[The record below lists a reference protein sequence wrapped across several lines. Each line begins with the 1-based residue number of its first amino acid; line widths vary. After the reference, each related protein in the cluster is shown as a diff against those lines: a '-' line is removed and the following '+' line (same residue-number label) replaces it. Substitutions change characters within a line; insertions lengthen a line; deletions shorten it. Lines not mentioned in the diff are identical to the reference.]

1 MAADKETIIGVE
13 TRISGEIRGEEDLVI
28 RGRVD
33 GKIQLSQT
41 LTVEKGAIVEADVD
55 VRTLVVS
62 GTLVGNIV
70 ASEVVRLLAGARV
83 VGDLAS
89 PRVVMESGAAYRG
102 RVDMGDIEAARAAVA
117 THATV
122 ARPAAAP
129 ADAARARPAPPRMAA
144 PPRTVSTTGA
154 TSATT
159 SATTGATARATVAPV
174 VAPPRAA
181 PKPAERPALAE
192 AAHAAPPAFPR
203 VAGVVGGSA
212 PAWAKKKIRRR

>member
-1 MAADKETIIGVE
+1 MADKETIIGSE

-41 LTVEKGAIVEADVD
+41 LTVDKGGIVQADVD
-55 VRTLVVS
+55 VKTLVVA

-70 ASEVVRLLAGARV
+70 AAESVRLLATARV

-89 PRVVMESGAAYRG
+89 PRVMMESGAAYRG

-117 THATV
+117 SHAV
-122 ARPAAAP
+122 ARPATTSTEVAK
-129 ADAARARPAPPRMAA
+129 ARPAPPRM
-144 PPRTVSTTGA
+144 
-154 TSATT
+154 
-159 SATTGATARATVAPV
+159 
-174 VAPPRAA
+174 VAPPKVVTAPPKAVPAKAAA
-181 PKPAERPALAE
+181 P
-192 AAHAAPPAFPR
+192 AAVPPAFPR
-203 VAGVVGGSA
+203 VAGAVAGAA

>member
-1 MAADKETIIGVE
+1 MADKETIIGVE

-41 LTVEKGAIVEADVD
+41 LTVDKGGIVQADVD
-55 VRTLVVS
+55 VKALVVA

-70 ASEVVRLLAGARV
+70 AAESVRLLASARV

-89 PRVVMESGAAYRG
+89 PRVMMESGAAYRG

-117 THATV
+117 SHAV
-122 ARPAAAP
+122 ARPAASST
-129 ADAARARPAPPRMAA
+129 DAARARPAPPRMIA
-144 PPRTVSTTGA
+144 PPK
-154 TSATT
+154 
-159 SATTGATARATVAPV
+159 TVAVP
-174 VAPPRAA
+174 A
-181 PKPAERPALAE
+181 KPAPAKVASP
-192 AAHAAPPAFPR
+192 APAAPPAFPR
-203 VAGVVGGSA
+203 VAGAVAGSA